1 MEVIQKGYHAE
12 GLSHKAEEPT
22 PTVSAGG
29 VDTAETPQDDT
40 TQQEASTSPGTWL
53 VAIVKRNTEKNCRKE
68 LEKQGL
74 KAYVATQ
81 TIMRRYPKRRP
92 KPVEYVRIPAK
103 VFICMPSLHGTKART
118 EFFRTHPYIFSFMPD
133 RATNDRTWAEIP
145 DSQMQQ
151 MRAILSDPDRE
162 VLMGFPDE
170 SYTIGGTVEAVFGPL
185 RGHKGI
191 IASREGK
198 NYFCIEIPQLEWA
211 KICIS
216 KDDIVPIGK

>member
-1 MEVIQKGYHAE
+1 MEVTLKSNHDE
-12 GLSHKAEEPT
+12 GQLRRTEEPQ

-29 VDTAETPQDDT
+29 VDIAENPLTATS
-40 TQQEASTSPGTWL
+40 QEASTSPGTWL

-81 TIMRRYPKRRP
+81 TIMHRYPKRRP

-103 VFICMPSLHGTKART
+103 VFICMSSLHSTKART
-118 EFFRTHPYIFSFMPD
+118 EFFRSHPYISSFMPD
-133 RATNDRTWAEIP
+133 RATDNRTWAEIP

-151 MRAILSDPDRE
+151 MRAILGDPDRE
-162 VLMGFPDE
+162 VLMGFPDD

-211 KICIS
+211 KIRVS
-216 KDDIVPIGK
+216 KDDIIPVKE